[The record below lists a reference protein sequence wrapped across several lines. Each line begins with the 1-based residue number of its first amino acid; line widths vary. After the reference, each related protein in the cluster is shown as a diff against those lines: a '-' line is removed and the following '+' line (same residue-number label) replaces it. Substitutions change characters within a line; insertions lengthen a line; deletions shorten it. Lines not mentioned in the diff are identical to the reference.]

1 MFFRYKVEFSF
12 IPTTGGNRART
23 MEIYYAPD
31 CQQAVYMAR
40 ADWGHLE
47 EMRVERVWKE
57 NHGSWMAV
65 NAWR

>member
-12 IPTTGGNRART
+12 VSTTGDNRART

-31 CQQAVYMAR
+31 CQAAADMAR
-40 ADWGHLE
+40 RQYGHLE